1 MKLAVSNL
9 AWDINEQ
16 EEILSLL
23 PSLGVSGVEVAP
35 TKIANWENIKPSLL
49 ADFRNKL
56 NDKGL
61 CVSSLQAIFFGKPD
75 AQLLGDINSFGIMCE
90 HIDFLADIAAE
101 LGTQVAVFGA
111 PKNRQRSNIASD
123 VAFNLAKERF
133 RQLGDICQGRMKIG
147 IEPVPRF
154 YGSDFILTAEE
165 DLALVK
171 AVNHPAVGLHLDTG
185 CVFLGDGN
193 IDLAVREGISHL
205 IHFHVAEPEL
215 SNFSSPKAAHV
226 LAAKSLNEVG
236 YNQWIAIEMKAGA
249 SENSVQ
255 NVVQAVEFV
264 RKTYNSSLNNISIN
278 ANQGF

>member
-9 AWDINEQ
+9 AWNINEQ

-101 LGTQVAVFGA
+101 LGAQVAVFGA
-111 PKNRQRSNIASD
+111 PKNRQRNNISSD

-133 RQLGDICQGRMKIG
+133 KQLGEICQGRMKIG

-185 CVFLGDGN
+185 CVLLGDGN
-193 IDLAVREGISHL
+193 IDLAIREGISHL

-215 SNFSSPKAAHV
+215 SNFASPKAAHV
-226 LAAKSLNEVG
+226 LAAKTLNEVG

-278 ANQGF
+278 TNQGS